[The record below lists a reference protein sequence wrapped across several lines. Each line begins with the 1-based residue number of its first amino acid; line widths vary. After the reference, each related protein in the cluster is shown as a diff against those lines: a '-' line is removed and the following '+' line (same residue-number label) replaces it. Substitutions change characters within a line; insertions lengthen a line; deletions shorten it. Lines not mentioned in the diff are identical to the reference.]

1 MAEFLNGD
9 LRKFVFQIVKFEKR
23 WYINLRQWGRYDPRN
38 EKAWRP
44 TKKGISIPLAL
55 ADEFKEAIAQT
66 LIELDERQKKEIEK
80 IQKRE
85 VKNEKGK
92 KRARRD

>member
-9 LRKFVFQIVKFEKR
+9 LRKFVFQIVKFNDR
-23 WYINLRQWGRYDPRN
+23 WYINLRQWGRYKKEN
-38 EKAWRP
+38 EKDWRP
-44 TKKGISIPLAL
+44 TKKGIAVPLSL
-55 ADEFKEAIAQT
+55 ADDFKKAIAQT

-85 VKNEKGK
+85 AKNEKEK
-92 KRARRD
+92 KRARRG

>member
-9 LRKFVFQIVKFEKR
+9 LRKFVFQIVKFNDR
-23 WYINLRQWGRYDPRN
+23 WYINLRQWGRYNKKN
-38 EKAWRP
+38 EKDWRP
-44 TKKGISIPLAL
+44 TKKGISIPLIL
-55 ADEFKEAIAQT
+55 ADEFKKAIGQT

-85 VKNEKGK
+85 AKNEKEK
-92 KRARRD
+92 KRARRG